1 MSFNI
6 ALSGLNAA
14 QKDLDVTSNNIANV
28 NTTGFKE
35 SRAEFV
41 DVYAASLLSSG
52 KTKVGDGVLTA
63 DVAQQFS
70 QGSIQFTNNA
80 LDLAI
85 TGNGFF
91 ATVPELGS
99 SETSYTRAGQFKLN
113 QNDFIVN
120 SQGGHLLGFPV
131 NADGSSASVSLSTA
145 EPIRI
150 PTASGAPQPSSEI
163 DIRMNLPAGDSYIT
177 GAPSSFDP
185 NDSATFNHS
194 TSATIFDSLGDS
206 HIMTYYF
213 IKDNPETAPNQ
224 WMMFAAVDGK
234 AIDLENDPGVQAT
247 ANAALVT
254 AQDSVTTAEAAQVV
268 SQATVTSTQ
277 ATLNTE
283 EANVIAAQ
291 AVYDAITSPTASDD
305 ADLAAVI
312 TTRDNAIVARD
323 AAIAANTLSKAN
335 VTSAQV
341 IAAEAQSAVTPTGGD
356 VSGDLS
362 ADGGVQG
369 ARLSYNSS
377 GDFISQSPSLAN
389 GGIRTVAFTD
399 HLPNGA
405 DPTQTIE
412 IDFNLDPNGPNA
424 NEPTQFASNFEV
436 TSLQQ
441 DGLAVGRLTGIDIG
455 TDGLVRATYSN
466 GTSEPLS
473 RIAMVN
479 FANEQGLTQVGS
491 TGWKE
496 SITSGEALAG
506 EGGTGTFGT
515 INSSAL
521 EQSNVNLTSE
531 LIDLI
536 SAQRNFQ
543 ANSRALEVDNQLN
556 QTILQIR

>member
-28 NTTGFKE
+28 NTVGFKE

-41 DVYAASLLSSG
+41 DVYAASLLASG
-52 KTKVGDGVLTA
+52 STKVGDGVLTS

-91 ATVPELGS
+91 ATVPEIDSLES
-99 SETSYTRAGQFKLN
+99 SYTRAGQFKLN
-113 QNDFIVN
+113 SDNFVVN

-131 NADGSSASVSLSTA
+131 NPDGTSASVSLSTA

-150 PTASGAPQPSSEI
+150 PTASGAPTETSEV

-177 GAPSSFDP
+177 NTPGNFDP
-185 NDSATFNHS
+185 DDPLTFNNS
-194 TSATIFDSLGDS
+194 TSITIFDSLGDS
-206 HIMTYYF
+206 HIMTYFF
-213 IKDNPETAPNQ
+213 IKDDPATNPNE
-224 WMMFAAVDGK
+224 WIVFSAVDGEV
-234 AIDLENDPGVQAT
+234 INLQDPNGDAT
-247 ANAALVT
+247 ASNRLGGM
-254 AQDSVTTAEAAQVV
+254 
-268 SQATVTSTQ
+268 TSGP
-277 ATLNTE
+277 L
-283 EANVIAAQ
+283 
-291 AVYDAITSPTASDD
+291 SPTG
-305 ADLAAVI
+305 V
-312 TTRDNAIVARD
+312 
-323 AAIAANTLSKAN
+323 
-335 VTSAQV
+335 
-341 IAAEAQSAVTPTGGD
+341 TGGRLTFNA
-356 VSGDLS
+356 SGDFLS
-362 ADGGVQG
+362 QEPSVADGG
-369 ARLSYNSS
+369 LITEN
-377 GDFISQSPSLAN
+377 
-389 GGIRTVAFTD
+389 FTNY
-399 HLPNGA
+399 LPNGA
-405 DPTQTIE
+405 DTNQTVA
-412 IDFNLDPNGPNA
+412 IDFNLDPNAPNP

-436 TSLQQ
+436 TALSQ

-455 TDGLVRATYSN
+455 SGGLVRATYSN
-466 GTSEPLS
+466 GTSQPLS
-473 RIAMVN
+473 RIALVN
-479 FANEQGLTQVGS
+479 FSNEQGLSQVGN

-496 SITSGEALAG
+496 SILSGEALAG

-521 EQSNVNLTSE
+521 EQANVNLTSE
-531 LIDLI
+531 LINLI

>member
-1 MSFNI
+1 MSFNV

-52 KTKVGDGVLTA
+52 KTKVGDGALTA

-99 SETSYTRAGQFKLN
+99 LETSYTRAGQFKLN
-113 QNDFIVN
+113 QDNFIVN

-131 NADGSSASVSLSTA
+131 NPDGTSASVSLSTA

-150 PTASGAPQPSSEI
+150 PTASGAPQQSSEV
-163 DIRMNLPAGDSYIT
+163 DIRMNLPAGDAYIT
-177 GAPSSFDP
+177 GAPGNFDQTDP
-185 NDSATFNHS
+185 LTFNHS
-194 TSATIFDSLGDS
+194 TSVTIFDSLGDS
-206 HIMTYYF
+206 QIMTYYF
-213 IKDNPETAPNQ
+213 VKDDPSVNPNQ
-224 WMMFAAVDGK
+224 WMMFAAVDGDMV
-234 AIDLENDPGVQAT
+234 DLESDPGLNNPIAGNASGPNSGRPLPVPPYT
-247 ANAALVT
+247 AADT
-254 AQDSVTTAEAAQVV
+254 GVV
-268 SQATVTSTQ
+268 
-277 ATLNTE
+277 
-283 EANVIAAQ
+283 
-291 AVYDAITSPTASDD
+291 
-305 ADLAAVI
+305 
-312 TTRDNAIVARD
+312 
-323 AAIAANTLSKAN
+323 
-335 VTSAQV
+335 
-341 IAAEAQSAVTPTGGD
+341 
-356 VSGDLS
+356 
-362 ADGGVQG
+362 G
-369 ARLSYNSS
+369 ARLEFNSS
-377 GDFISQSPSLAN
+377 GDFVDQVPSLAD
-389 GGIRTVAFTD
+389 GGIITTQLGAGI
-399 HLPNGA
+399 LSNGA
-405 DPTQTIE
+405 DPLQTIK
-412 IDFNLDPNGPNA
+412 IDFNLDVLAPNP

-441 DGLAVGRLTGIDIG
+441 NGLAVGRLTGIDIG

-479 FANEQGLTQVGS
+479 FANEQGLTQVGGTS
-491 TGWKE
+491 WKE

-506 EGGTGTFGT
+506 EAGSGTFGT

-521 EQSNVNLTSE
+521 EQSNVNLTTE

-536 SAQRNFQ
+536 KAQRNFQ

>member
-14 QKDLDVTSNNIANV
+14 QKDLDVSSNNIANV
-28 NTTGFKE
+28 NTVGFKE

-52 KTKVGDGVLTA
+52 KTKVGDGVLTSQ
-63 DVAQQFS
+63 VAQQFS

-99 SETSYTRAGQFKLN
+99 LDRSYTRAGQFQLN
-113 QNDFIVN
+113 EGNFVVN
-120 SQGGHLLGFPV
+120 AAGGHLIGFPV
-131 NADGSSASVSLSTA
+131 NPDGSSASVSLSTG

-150 PTASGAPQPSSEI
+150 PTASGAPTKTSEV
-163 DIRMNLPAGDSYIT
+163 DVRMNLPAGDSYISN
-177 GAPSSFDP
+177 APGNFDP
-185 NDSATFNHS
+185 EDPLTFNNS
-194 TSATIFDSLGDS
+194 TSVTIYDSLGDS
-206 HIMTYYF
+206 HVMTYYF
-213 IKDNPETAPNQ
+213 IKDNPTTAPNQ

-234 AIDLENDPGVQAT
+234 PIDLAENPAAQAT
-247 ANAALVT
+247 ADALVVTET
-254 AQDSVTTAEAAQVV
+254 AAVTAAQ
-268 SQATVTSTQ
+268 ATYDAIASPTAADL
-277 ATLNTE
+277 ATLNG
-283 EANVIAAQ
+283 AK
-291 AVYDAITSPTASDD
+291 TA
-305 ADLAAVI
+305 LE
-312 TTRDNAIVARD
+312 NAIATTTPEGGTVSGP
-323 AAIAANTLSKAN
+323 LSA
-335 VTSAQV
+335 
-341 IAAEAQSAVTPTGGD
+341 TGG
-356 VSGDLS
+356 LK
-362 ADGGVQG
+362 G

-389 GGIRTVAFTD
+389 GGIRTVAFSD

-405 DPTQTIE
+405 DATQSVAIN
-412 IDFNLDPNGPNA
+412 FNLDPLGPNP

-436 TSLQQ
+436 TALNQ

-455 TDGLVRATYSN
+455 ADGLVRATFSN
-466 GTSEPLS
+466 GTSKPLA
-473 RIAMVN
+473 RIALIS
-479 FANEQGLTQVGS
+479 FANEQGLSQVGG
-491 TGWKE
+491 TNWKE
-496 SITSGEALAG
+496 SLVSGVALAG
-506 EGGTGTFGT
+506 EAGAGTFGS

-521 EQSNVNLTSE
+521 EQSNVNLTTE

>member
-99 SETSYTRAGQFKLN
+99 LETSYTRAGQFKLN
-113 QNDFIVN
+113 QDNFIVN

-131 NADGSSASVSLSTA
+131 NADGTSASVSLSTA

-150 PTASGAPQPSSEI
+150 PTASGAPQKSSEV

-177 GAPSSFDP
+177 GAPGNFDQDDP
-185 NDSATFNHS
+185 LTFNHS
-194 TSATIFDSLGDS
+194 TSVTIFDSLGDS
-206 HIMTYYF
+206 HVMTYYF
-213 IKDNPETAPNQ
+213 VKDNPSTNPNE
-224 WMMFAAVDGK
+224 WMVFAGVDGTMV
-234 AIDLENDPGVQAT
+234 DLETDPG
-247 ANAALVT
+247 AN
-254 AQDSVTTAEAAQVV
+254 
-268 SQATVTSTQ
+268 
-277 ATLNTE
+277 N
-283 EANVIAAQ
+283 
-291 AVYDAITSPTASDD
+291 PTAGV
-305 ADLAAVI
+305 AG
-312 TTRDNAIVARD
+312 IV
-323 AAIAANTLSKAN
+323 
-335 VTSAQV
+335 
-341 IAAEAQSAVTPTGGD
+341 GG
-356 VSGDLS
+356 
-362 ADGGVQG
+362 
-369 ARLSYNSS
+369 RLTFSSS
-377 GDFISQSPSLAN
+377 GDFISQIPSLAD
-389 GGIRTVAFTD
+389 GGLVTTALGSTI
-399 HLPNGA
+399 LSNGA
-405 DPTQTIE
+405 DDTQTIK
-412 IDFNLDPNGPNA
+412 IDFNLDVLSPNP

-491 TGWKE
+491 TSWKE

-506 EGGTGTFGT
+506 EGGSGTFGT

-521 EQSNVNLTSE
+521 EQSNVNLTTE

>member
-28 NTTGFKE
+28 NTVGFKE

-41 DVYAASLLSSG
+41 DVYAASLLASG

-80 LDLAI
+80 LDLAV

-99 SETSYTRAGQFKLN
+99 LETSYTRAGQFKLN
-113 QNDFIVN
+113 SDNFVVN

-131 NADGSSASVSLSTA
+131 NPDGSSASVSLSTA

-150 PTASGAPQPSSEI
+150 PTASGAPTKTSEV
-163 DIRMNLPAGDSYIT
+163 DVRMNLPAGDSYIA
-177 GAPSSFDP
+177 GAPGNFDP
-185 NDSATFNHS
+185 DDPLTFNNS
-194 TSATIFDSLGDS
+194 TSVTIFDSLGDS
-206 HIMTYYF
+206 HVMTYFF
-213 IKDNPETAPNQ
+213 IKDDPSVNPNQ
-224 WMMFAAVDGK
+224 WMLFAAVDGK
-234 AIDLENDPGVQAT
+234 PINLVDDST
-247 ANAALVT
+247 APP
-254 AQDSVTTAEAAQVV
+254 
-268 SQATVTSTQ
+268 
-277 ATLNTE
+277 
-283 EANVIAAQ
+283 
-291 AVYDAITSPTASDD
+291 SPTG
-305 ADLAAVI
+305 I
-312 TTRDNAIVARD
+312 
-323 AAIAANTLSKAN
+323 
-335 VTSAQV
+335 
-341 IAAEAQSAVTPTGGD
+341 TGGT
-356 VSGDLS
+356 VSGPL
-362 ADGGVQG
+362 APGGVGG
-369 ARLSYNSS
+369 ARLEFDAS
-377 GDFISQSPSLAN
+377 GDFIAQIPTLAD
-389 GGIRTVAFTD
+389 GGIITEDFTN

-405 DPTQTIE
+405 DTTQRVQ
-412 IDFNLDPNGPNA
+412 IDFNLDPTGPNP

-436 TSLQQ
+436 TALNQ

-466 GTSEPLS
+466 GTSQPLS

-479 FANEQGLTQVGS
+479 FANEQGLTQIGN
-491 TGWKE
+491 TNWKE
-496 SITSGEALAG
+496 SIVSGEALAG
-506 EGGTGTFGT
+506 EAGSGTFGT

-521 EQSNVNLTSE
+521 EQSNVNLTTE

>member
-28 NTTGFKE
+28 NTVGFKE

-99 SETSYTRAGQFKLN
+99 LERSYTRAGQFKLN
-113 QNDFIVN
+113 SDNFVVN

-131 NADGSSASVSLSTA
+131 NPDGSSASVSLSTA
-145 EPIRI
+145 EPVLI
-150 PTASGAPQPSSEI
+150 PTSSGAPTKTSEV
-163 DIRMNLPAGDSYIT
+163 DIRMNLPAGDSYISN
-177 GAPSSFDP
+177 APGNFDP
-185 NDSATFNHS
+185 DDPLTFNNS
-194 TSATIFDSLGDS
+194 TSVTIFDSLGDS
-206 HIMTYYF
+206 HVMTYYF
-213 IKDNPETAPNQ
+213 VKDNPATAPNQ

-234 AIDLENDPGVQAT
+234 VIDLAEDPAVQAT
-247 ANAALVT
+247 ADALVAT
-254 AQDSVTTAEAAQVV
+254 ETLAANAAQV
-268 SQATVTSTQ
+268 TYDG
-277 ATLNTE
+277 
-283 EANVIAAQ
+283 IA
-291 AVYDAITSPTASDD
+291 SPTA
-305 ADLAAVI
+305 ADLTTLNAAKSALE
-312 TTRDNAIVARD
+312 N
-323 AAIAANTLSKAN
+323 AIAATTPEGGLTSGPLS
-335 VTSAQV
+335 
-341 IAAEAQSAVTPTGGD
+341 P
-356 VSGDLS
+356 
-362 ADGGVQG
+362 GGVKG

-377 GDFISQSPSLAN
+377 GDFVSQSPSLAN

-405 DPTQTIE
+405 DATQIVK
-412 IDFNLDPNGPNA
+412 IDFNLDPLAPNP

-436 TSLQQ
+436 TALNQ

-455 TDGLVRATYSN
+455 ADGLVRATYSN
-466 GTSEPLS
+466 GTSQPLA
-473 RIAMVN
+473 RIALVN
-479 FANEQGLTQVGS
+479 FANEQGLSQVGGTS
-491 TGWKE
+491 WKE
-496 SITSGEALAG
+496 SIVSGEPLAG
-506 EGGTGTFGT
+506 EGGSGTFGN

-521 EQSNVNLTSE
+521 EQSNVNLTTE